1 MKLSVRTGLFT
12 AAVVLGPLLIQAPS
26 KAMCLTAQSVPPNT
40 CTLFDPTSSSSVN
53 STGGFAG
60 GGTPGDMAPGYE
72 QAQVY
77 FRINGTWDTPFTI
90 SGISLTGEGITT
102 PLVFPDL
109 EIPTPA
115 SMPSSWTSTLPQNL
129 DVLIPTGTSMNFVN
143 NRLSFTIPANV
154 ANISSNFSSISASL
168 RYLSIADNGNSSE
181 SVTSSRVQFTATT
194 PTPGP
199 IPILGL
205 LPAFGFT
212 RRLRQRIQR
221 IA

>member
-1 MKLSVRTGLFT
+1 VKLSVRTGLFT
-12 AAVVLGPLLIQAPS
+12 AAVVLGPFLIQAPS

-53 STGGFAG
+53 STGGFTG

-90 SGISLTGEGITT
+90 SGISLTGEGITSS
-102 PLVFPDL
+102 LVFPDL
-109 EIPTPA
+109 VIPTPS
-115 SMPSSWTSTLPQNL
+115 SMPSSATGTLPQNL
-129 DVLIPTGTSMNFVN
+129 NVLIPTGTSINFAN
-143 NRLSFTIPANV
+143 NTLSFTIPANV

-168 RYLSIADNGNSSE
+168 RYLSISGTE
-181 SVTSSRVQFTATT
+181 SVTSTRVQFTATT